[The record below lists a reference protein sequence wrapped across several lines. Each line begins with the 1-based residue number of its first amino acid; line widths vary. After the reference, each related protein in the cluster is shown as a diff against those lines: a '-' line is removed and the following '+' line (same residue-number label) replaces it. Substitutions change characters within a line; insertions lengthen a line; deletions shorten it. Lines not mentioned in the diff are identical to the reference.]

1 MWIVI
6 LFIFSSIILFFIWIL
21 WTELFGAGWSPTPM
35 ESVKAMLR
43 LANVNPGDVLYDLGA
58 GDGRIV
64 TTAAKDF
71 GAKAIGYE
79 IDPIRFLISW
89 LRVII
94 SGTLGK
100 AVVKYKNFYNAD
112 LQKATVVTL
121 FLRQHTNERL
131 REKLERELAPGSRVV
146 TYYWTFDKWRPVKV
160 DRRLEVYLY
169 VIGISNYQSSS
180 NFSPPR

>member
-1 MWIVI
+1 
-6 LFIFSSIILFFIWIL
+6 
-21 WTELFGAGWSPTPM
+21 M

-43 LANVNPGDVLYDLGA
+43 LADVNPNDILYDLGA

-64 TTAAKDF
+64 TTAVKDF
-71 GAKAIGYE
+71 GARAIGYE

-89 LRVII
+89 LRII
-94 SGTLGK
+94 FSGALGR
-100 AVVKYKNFYNAD
+100 AVVRYKNFYKAD
-112 LQKATVVTL
+112 LKEATVVTL

-146 TYYWTFDKWRPVKV
+146 TYYWTFDKWRPIKV

-180 NFSPPR
+180 SSFPPR